1 MPRLDLLASRPGRL
15 LAFFLLYLTQGLPI
29 GFCGGAVAVHL
40 RRGALGVDE
49 VGAFIAAVYAPWGVK
64 WMAGPV
70 LDLVGSRTLGHRRGW
85 ILLAQALMV
94 VGLGVAGTLDP
105 VTQLPAFTTAVVAV
119 SAAAALQ
126 DVAIDALA
134 VRTLPEAERG
144 LGNGLMFAGA
154 WIGQAIGGSGMLYVA
169 SATGGGLDAAYPLL
183 AGIVA
188 LVWTLTLVGVREVHP
203 PPALE
208 SVAQVARTAARYVLD
223 TGRAMLGSGRSWAT
237 LALAFLPPG
246 AMALGLALS
255 ATLAV
260 ELGLTDDD
268 IATIGLIG
276 ALGGASGS
284 VAGGWISDR
293 LGHRR
298 MLAVYVGLTLVPAL
312 ALGWAMHS
320 HGWVM
325 PQTEPPDAPA
335 PLVTTF
341 WVASGAYGLASGLAY
356 GTRMAL
362 FMGACAPEVA
372 ATQFTAYMAMMNL
385 GTSVAAWWQG
395 VAVER
400 WGYPT
405 TLAIDASVGLLC
417 LLTLP
422 FVGGAASHPGGRT
435 PEAAGDGPSSSPAPV
450 STVARTS
457 SARNGP
463 VPQTEP

>member
-1 MPRLDLLASRPGRL
+1 MPSARVDLLSTRPGRL
-15 LAFFLLYLTQGLPI
+15 ASFFLLYLTQGLPI
-29 GFCGGAVAVHL
+29 GFCAGAVAVHL

-49 VGAFIAAVYAPWGVK
+49 VGAFIAAVYAPWGIK

-70 LDLVGSRTLGHRRGW
+70 LDLVGSKRLGHRRGW

-94 VGLGVAGTLDP
+94 LGLLMASTLDP
-105 VTQLPAFTTAVVAV
+105 VSQLPTFTAAFVAV
-119 SAAAALQ
+119 SGAAALQ

-169 SATGGGLDAAYPLL
+169 SASGGTLQLAYPLL
-183 AGIVA
+183 AAIVGIV
-188 LVWTLTLVGVREVHP
+188 WTTTLVGIHETEP

-208 SVAQVARTAARYVLD
+208 SARAVMETAGRYIVD
-223 TGRAMLGSGRSWAT
+223 TLRAMLGSVQSWAT

-268 IATIGLIG
+268 VATLGLIG

-293 LGHRR
+293 LGHRK
-298 MLAVYVGLTLVPAL
+298 MLAVYIGLTLVPAL
-312 ALGWAMHS
+312 SLGWAMS
-320 HGWVM
+320 THGWVM
-325 PQTEPPDAPA
+325 PLTDPPPAPDA
-335 PLVTTF
+335 LVTTF

-385 GTSVAAWWQG
+385 GTSLAAWWQG
-395 VAVER
+395 QAVER

-405 TLAIDASVGLLC
+405 TLAIDAAVGLLC

-422 FVGGAASHPGGRT
+422 FVGAAT
-435 PEAAGDGPSSSPAPV
+435 PAKTTD
-450 STVARTS
+450 
-457 SARNGP
+457 
-463 VPQTEP
+463 